1 MAARPEERLFG
12 HGGRKK
18 KKNRNPH
25 LCSGMQE
32 GRLGRLKP
40 KTTAASFPDVRVAAA
55 VAEKPRAGR
64 AAEALVPERGKKKV
78 AS

>member
-1 MAARPEERLFG
+1 
-12 HGGRKK
+12 
-18 KKNRNPH
+18 
-25 LCSGMQE
+25 MQE